1 MNRSRSEQSTTTSP
15 MPLFAFSNATITR
28 DGVPVVRDLT
38 WSVNTGEACALV
50 GPSGCGKSTL
60 LETLAGKHRVSVGE
74 FTPPA
79 NVRLVPFRES
89 SRLFSPERFYY
100 QQRFEFADD
109 AECPTVREYLTSGQA
124 VTDAELMTTAERL
137 RIVGLLELRML
148 KLSNGQTRRTRLARG
163 LLAHPKLLILDDPFS
178 GLDVSGRAEFTELL
192 GELVRDGQG
201 VLVVCRA
208 EDVPTGF
215 RVKELPAPV
224 GTGNGVTG

>member
-1 MNRSRSEQSTTTSP
+1 MSSP
-15 MPLFAFSNATITR
+15 GDRILTDMPPLFSFHAATITR
-28 DGVPVVRDLT
+28 DGVPVVRDLSWT
-38 WSVNTGEACALV
+38 VQPGEAWVVV

-60 LETLAGKHRVSVGE
+60 LEAVAGKHRVTAGE
-74 FTPPA
+74 FTPAA
-79 NVRLVPFRES
+79 NVRLVPFRET

-124 VTDAELMTTAERL
+124 ASEAELNAVAERL
-137 RIVGLLELRML
+137 RIGNLLDLRML
-148 KLSNGQTRRTRLARG
+148 KLSNGQTRRTRIARG
-163 LLAHPKLLILDDPFS
+163 LLAHPKLLMLDDPFS

-208 EDVPTGF
+208 EDVPARF
-215 RVKELPAPV
+215 RVLKLPSPSR
-224 GTGNGVTG
+224 GEGSNDH